1 MVARYAIGR
10 ILTRTLQKANMR
22 LTNSITIPLLWYEY
36 VLNIFLTAI
45 VDFSRS
51 SQVKKFATT
60 RTRTSDC
67 WFNGIS
73 LTNYTNELKFLSN

>member
-10 ILTRTLQKANMR
+10 ILTRTLKKANMR

-45 VDFSRS
+45 VDFSR
-51 SQVKKFATT
+51 
-60 RTRTSDC
+60 
-67 WFNGIS
+67 
-73 LTNYTNELKFLSN
+73 